1 MAISIIFTTYTRNG
15 LKYRIVNKLL
25 YYAKLVLKKRQVFQV
40 LKRLWCKSLRKPF
53 WRNNGIDNI
62 DKNFHAVFLNSD
74 RRRLCCSAACHV
86 FLYYSW
92 LLTLLVTY
100 SASTSSYSASNLKL
114 LKYKLQII
122 LNNVKCS
129 RNFEFEKR
137 ADQNFITQNLHH
149 GNIAFRRKET
159 IKTISK
165 GTIYIF
171 WLLPGGSPFFGWWWM
186 VVDGGIV

>member
-1 MAISIIFTTYTRNG
+1 MAISIIFTRYTRNG
-15 LKYRIVNKLL
+15 LKYRIINKLL
-25 YYAKLVLKKRQVFQV
+25 YYAKLVLKKSFRKKVFQV
-40 LKRLWCKSLRKPF
+40 LKRLWWKSLRKPF
-53 WRNNGIDNI
+53 WRNNGINNI
-62 DKNFHAVFLNSD
+62 DKNFHAVFLNRD
-74 RRRLCCSAACHV
+74 RRRLCCSSTCSVACHV

-100 SASTSSYSASNLKL
+100 SVSSSSYSASNLKL
-114 LKYKLQII
+114 LKYNIRII

-137 ADQNFITQNLHH
+137 ADQNFITQDLHH
-149 GNIAFRRKET
+149 GNIAFWRKET

-171 WLLPGGSPFFGWWWM
+171 GLLPGGGGWW
-186 VVDGGIV
+186 